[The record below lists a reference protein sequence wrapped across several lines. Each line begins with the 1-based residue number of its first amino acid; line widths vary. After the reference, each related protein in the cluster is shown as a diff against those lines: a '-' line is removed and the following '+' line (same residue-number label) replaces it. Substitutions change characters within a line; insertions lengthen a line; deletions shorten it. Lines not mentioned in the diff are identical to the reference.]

1 MSTPRVMVYATWTLG
16 KQSAMVLLCLFSACS
31 LRLERKYQLVKMMEK
46 QRRSVGI
53 LVDIRRG
60 LCGLE
65 KGRFADLALNVTGL
79 FVLFGHVSKRC
90 QKL

>member
-1 MSTPRVMVYATWTLG
+1 MDVGEAVGNGLAVLVLG
-16 KQSAMVLLCLFSACS
+16 MLFQTGEEVLV
-31 LRLERKYQLVKMMEK
+31 RMMEK

-65 KGRFADLALNVTGL
+65 EGRFADLALNITSL
-79 FVLFGHVSKRC
+79 LVLFGHVSKRYC
-90 QKL
+90 KL

>member
-1 MSTPRVMVYATWTLG
+1 LDVGEAVGNGLAVLVLG
-16 KQSAMVLLCLFSACS
+16 MLFQTGEEVLV
-31 LRLERKYQLVKMMEK
+31 RMMEK

-65 KGRFADLALNVTGL
+65 EGRFADLALNITSL
-79 FVLFGHVSKRC
+79 LVLFGHVSKRYC
-90 QKL
+90 KL

>member
-1 MSTPRVMVYATWTLG
+1 MDVGEAVGNGLAVLVLG
-16 KQSAMVLLCLFSACS
+16 MLFQTGEEVLV
-31 LRLERKYQLVKMMEK
+31 RMMEK

-65 KGRFADLALNVTGL
+65 EGRFADLALNITSL
-79 FVLFGHVSKRC
+79 LVLFGHVSKRYC
-90 QKL
+90 KF

>member
-1 MSTPRVMVYATWTLG
+1 MSTSCYGLCDLDVGETVGNGLAVLVLG
-16 KQSAMVLLCLFSACS
+16 VLFQT
-31 LRLERKYQLVKMMEK
+31 REEILVRMMER

-65 KGRFADLALNVTGL
+65 EGRFADLALNITSL
-79 FVLFGHVSKRC
+79 LVLFRHVSK
-90 QKL
+90 

>member
-1 MSTPRVMVYATWTLG
+1 MCYGLCDLDVGEAVGNGLAVLVLG
-16 KQSAMVLLCLFSACS
+16 MLL
-31 LRLERKYQLVKMMEK
+31 ETGEEILVIMMEK

-65 KGRFADLALNVTGL
+65 KGRFADLALNITGL
-79 FVLFGHVSKRC
+79 FVLFGHVSKIY
-90 QKL
+90 QGL

>member
-1 MSTPRVMVYATWTLG
+1 LDVGEAVGNGLAVLVLG
-16 KQSAMVLLCLFSACS
+16 MLFQTGEEVLV
-31 LRLERKYQLVKMMEK
+31 RMMEK

-65 KGRFADLALNVTGL
+65 EGRFADLALNITSL
-79 FVLFGHVSKRC
+79 LVLFGHVSKRYC
-90 QKL
+90 KF